1 MRTKGSKVGA
11 QPPPSVGGVWTGDP
25 LGDAQPPAAG
35 PAQDRRE
42 WEVLSGNCWV
52 QEATQEA
59 GAAVGK

>member
-1 MRTKGSKVGA
+1 MGA